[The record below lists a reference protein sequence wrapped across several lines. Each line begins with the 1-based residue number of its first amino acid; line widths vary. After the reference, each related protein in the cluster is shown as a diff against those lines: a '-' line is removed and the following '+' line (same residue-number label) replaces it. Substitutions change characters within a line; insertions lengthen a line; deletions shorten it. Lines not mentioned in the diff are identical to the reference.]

1 MFIRGGLGRL
11 HSMRGRYRSERG
23 SESSAGALQHQAS
36 IERQTSIQR
45 QTSVQQQTS
54 IQRQTSVQRQASKLD
69 TKMLEKRQE
78 EWDKEI
84 PSVPLTRVLAVNAK
98 EWWMILLG
106 VIGAALSGCLF
117 PAFAIIFGEIFA
129 VFALPA
135 DQIQDQINLYA
146 GLMALLGAAAAVGIF
161 LKVRC
166 QEPIKLPSLHLHLIL
181 SRLTTSQVEI
191 KQCTIFKYVLAHPSI
206 YRSQT
211 MEVWIV
217 KPLSAVGK
225 ATVFHLGCKII
236 NTPKV
241 ERVIYML
248 STAQL
253 V

>member
-1 MFIRGGLGRL
+1 
-11 HSMRGRYRSERG
+11 MRGRYHSERG

-135 DQIQDQINLYA
+135 DQIQDRINLYA
-146 GLMALLGAAAAVGIF
+146 GLMAILGAAAAVGIF

-166 QEPIKLPSLHLHLIL
+166 QEPIKLPSLHFFHLIL
-181 SRLTTSQVEI
+181 SRLTTSLVGI

-225 ATVFHLGCKII
+225 ATVFHLGCKIV